1 MPNLLIVDDELSMR
15 QFLTHL
21 FQRDGHAIRVAE
33 NGRKA
38 MAMLREQSADVII
51 SDVKMP
57 DMGGIDLLRAARELH
72 PDIEVIMMTAF
83 ANEETAHEAFL
94 LGAFDFVHKPFD
106 NNLLKEKVAR
116 ALQKISIVREKQA
129 LEVENEALIK
139 GQRARGQLG
148 NIIGRSD
155 RMQSVYQMIETV
167 AQVQS
172 TVLITGESGTGKE
185 LVARA
190 IHDLSPRAQKPFV
203 SVNCGAFTETLLESE
218 LFGFVKGSFTGATAN
233 RKGLFEAAD
242 QGTIFLDEIGEMSA
256 AMQVK
261 LLRVL
266 QERKVR
272 PVGAHDEMEVN
283 TRVIAATNRDLS
295 ALVREGTFR
304 EDLFYRVSVIPMEL
318 PPLRERGSDIPEL
331 AEHFIGKYCQQT
343 GRSITISSPAM
354 RLLEAYSWPGNV
366 RELEHTIERAV
377 ALERTDMIQPERL
390 TEQITNYNPIRI
402 SSDLQLPADGI
413 NLTAHL
419 DQLEKTY
426 VMEALKRTE
435 GNQTN
440 AADLLKMSVRSLR
453 HLLDK
458 HGIRGLTAQMRDERR
473 SDALPR
479 RRSTD
484 PYPRRRSDDD
494 DDDRAEGSGQAAS
507 AGEGS

>member
-1 MPNLLIVDDELSMR
+1 MANLLIVDDELSMR

-21 FQRDGHAIRVAE
+21 FQRDGHSIRVAD
-33 NGRKA
+33 NGRQA
-38 MAMLREQSADVII
+38 MVLLRQQPADVVI

-57 DMGGIDLLRAARELH
+57 DMGGIELLRAVREMQ
-72 PDIEVIMMTAF
+72 PNIEVIMMTAF

-106 NNLLKEKVAR
+106 NELLKEKVAR
-116 ALQKISIVREKQA
+116 ALEKISIVKEKQA
-129 LEVENEALIK
+129 LQDENYALIK
-139 GQRARGQLG
+139 SQRARGRLN
-148 NIIGRSD
+148 NIIGQSD
-155 RMQSVYQMIETV
+155 RMQAVYQMIETV

-190 IHDLSPRAQKPFV
+190 IHDLSPRAHKPFV

-233 RKGLFEAAD
+233 RKGLFEAAE
-242 QGTIFLDEIGEMSA
+242 QGTIFLDEIGEMSP

-272 PVGAHDEMEVN
+272 PVGAHEEIEVN
-283 TRVIAATNRDLS
+283 TRVIAATNRDLT
-295 ALVREGTFR
+295 ALVKEGTFR

-318 PPLRERGSDIPEL
+318 PALRERGNDIAEL
-331 AEHFIGKYCQQT
+331 TEHFVQKYCTQT
-343 GRSITISSPAM
+343 GRKMGITGPAL
-354 RLLEAYSWPGNV
+354 RLLENYFWPGNV

-377 ALERTDMIQPERL
+377 ALERTDMIQPEL
-390 TEQITNYNPIRI
+390 LPEQITRYNPARVA
-402 SSDLQLPADGI
+402 SELELPTDGI

-426 VMEALKRTE
+426 VLEALRRTN

-440 AADLLKMSVRSLR
+440 AADLLRMSVRSLR

-458 HGIRGLTAQMRDERR
+458 HGIRELTAQMRDERR
-473 SDALPR
+473 SGDAIPRRRATDPQPR
-479 RRSTD
+479 RRSED
-484 PYPRRRSDDD
+484 SDD
-494 DDDRAEGSGQAAS
+494 RPNSSGHAAR
-507 AGEGS
+507 AGER

>member
-1 MPNLLIVDDELSMR
+1 MANILIVDDELGMR

-21 FQRDGHAIRVAE
+21 FQRDGHSIRTAE
-33 NGRKA
+33 NGRQA
-38 MAMLREQSADVII
+38 MELLRQQPADVMI

-57 DMGGIDLLRAARELH
+57 DIGGIELLRAARDLQ
-72 PDIEVIMMTAF
+72 PNIEVIMMTAF
-83 ANEETAHEAFL
+83 ASEGTAHEAFL

-106 NNLLKEKVAR
+106 NNLLREKVSR
-116 ALQKISIVREKQA
+116 ALKQISLRD
-129 LEVENEALIK
+129 ENEVLIK
-139 GQRARGQLG
+139 GQRARGNLS
-148 NIIGRSD
+148 NIIGQSD
-155 RMQSVYQMIETV
+155 QMQAVYQMIETV

-218 LFGFVKGSFTGATAN
+218 LFGYTKGSFTGATAN
-233 RKGLFEAAD
+233 RKGLFEAAE
-242 QGTIFLDEIGEMSA
+242 QGTIFLDEIGETSP

-272 PVGAHDEMEVN
+272 PVGAHEETEVN

-295 ALVREGTFR
+295 ALVKDGTFR
-304 EDLFYRVSVIPMEL
+304 EDLFYRVSVIPMVL
-318 PPLRERGSDIPEL
+318 PPLRERGADIDEL
-331 AEHFIGKYCQQT
+331 ADHFVKKYCRLT
-343 GRSITISSPAM
+343 GRQLLLSPQAL
-354 RLLEAYSWPGNV
+354 RLLENYNWPGNV
-366 RELEHTIERAV
+366 RELEHSIERAV
-377 ALERTDMIQPERL
+377 ALEKTDTIQPERL
-390 TEQITNYNPIRI
+390 PDQVTNYNPARVA
-402 SSDLQLPADGI
+402 SELELPADGI

-426 VMEALKRTE
+426 VMEALRRTD

-473 SDALPR
+473 TLDTIPR
-479 RRSTD
+479 RRAHD
-484 PYPRRRSDDD
+484 PFPRRRDEDFEEQPN
-494 DDDRAEGSGQAAS
+494 ASGHAAR
-507 AGEGS
+507 AGES

>member
-1 MPNLLIVDDELSMR
+1 MPSLLIVDDELSMR

-21 FQRDGHAIRVAE
+21 FQRDGHTIRTAE
-33 NGRKA
+33 NGRQA
-38 MAMLREQSADVII
+38 MELLRQQPADVVI

-57 DMGGIDLLRAARELH
+57 DMGGIELLRAARELQ
-72 PDIEVIMMTAF
+72 PNIEIIMMTAF
-83 ANEETAHEAFL
+83 SNEGAAQEAFL

-106 NNLLKEKVAR
+106 NDFLKEKVSR
-116 ALQKISIVREKQA
+116 ALKQISLKR
-129 LEVENEALIK
+129 ENEVLIK
-139 GQRARGQLG
+139 GQRARGQLR
-148 NIIGRSD
+148 NIIGQSD
-155 RMQSVYQMIETV
+155 QMQAVYQMIETV
-167 AQVQS
+167 AEVQS

-218 LFGFVKGSFTGATAN
+218 LFGYTKGSFTGATTN

-242 QGTIFLDEIGEMSA
+242 QGTIFLDEIGETSP

-272 PVGAHDEMEVN
+272 PVGAHEETEVN

-295 ALVREGTFR
+295 SLVKDGTFR
-304 EDLFYRVSVIPMEL
+304 EDLFYRVSVIPMVL
-318 PPLRERGSDIPEL
+318 PPLRDRGADIAELSD
-331 AEHFIGKYCQQT
+331 HFVQKYCQQT
-343 GRSITISSPAM
+343 GRQVSLSPQAL
-354 RLLEAYSWPGNV
+354 RLLENYFWPGNV
-366 RELEHTIERAV
+366 RELEHAIERAV
-377 ALERTDMIQPERL
+377 ALEKTDTIQPERL
-390 TEQITNYNPIRI
+390 PEQVTHYNATRVA
-402 SSDLQLPADGI
+402 SELELPTDGI

-426 VMEALKRTE
+426 VLEALTRTD

-458 HGIRGLTAQMRDERR
+458 HGIRKHTAQMRDERR
-473 SDALPR
+473 GADTIPR
-479 RRSTD
+479 RRAND
-484 PYPRRRSDDD
+484 PYPRLRDEDSEERPNS
-494 DDDRAEGSGQAAS
+494 SGHAAG
-507 AGEGS
+507 AGET